1 MINSLKTFSFII
13 AMHLFIGCRNG
24 GDRFIG
30 KYALDKYSDKPV
42 ISIVH
47 NAKDIYIAKPLF
59 RSNRKYIFKY
69 NSNLKILISGDKDS
83 MSLVGN
89 ELNFTNENGSK
100 FFYKLK

>member
-1 MINSLKTFSFII
+1 
-13 AMHLFIGCRNG
+13 MHLFIGCRNG

-69 NSNLKILISGDKDS
+69 NSNLKILDNKKPRHPAGVFR
-83 MSLVGN
+83 MGSLGITPVVPYSPCAYLLLFLYG
-89 ELNFTNENGSK
+89 TSCSR
-100 FFYKLK
+100 